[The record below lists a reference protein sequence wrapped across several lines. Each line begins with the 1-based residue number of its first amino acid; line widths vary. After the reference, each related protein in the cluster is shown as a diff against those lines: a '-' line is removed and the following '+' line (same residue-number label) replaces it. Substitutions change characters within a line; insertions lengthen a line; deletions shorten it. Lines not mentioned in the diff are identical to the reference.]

1 MQFKKTV
8 DFAKIAGLDS
18 EVARASL
25 SVDPSEVP
33 MALRRESARLQY
45 LREYGFWER
54 IRVHHDIPED
64 TTIWSAIYHFSQSLL
79 LIGKST

>member
-1 MQFKKTV
+1 MQFKKTA

-18 EVARASL
+18 EVASL
-25 SVDPSEVP
+25 SVDPEG
-33 MALRRESARLQY
+33 ALRPESARLQY

-64 TTIWSAIYHFSQSLL
+64 TTIWSAIYHFSQSLF
-79 LIGKST
+79 LIGKSDYEK

>member
-18 EVARASL
+18 EVASL
-25 SVDPSEVP
+25 SVDPDSEV
-33 MALRRESARLQY
+33 ALRPESARLQY
-45 LREYGFWER
+45 LREYGFWEQ

-64 TTIWSAIYHFSQSLL
+64 TASSPPYITSRSC
-79 LIGKST
+79 